1 MEQWAKYIGV
11 SGTMALIL
19 IIAMVVWVSL
29 AITVPDLVYGFV
41 GTAVGYYM
49 GTNGHVIKTEVDRKA
64 SNVT

>member
-19 IIAMVVWVSL
+19 IVSMVIWVSL
-29 AITVPDLVYGFV
+29 AIPVPDLVYGFV

-49 GTNGHVIKTEVDRKA
+49 GTNGHVIKTEADARA
-64 SNVT
+64 NNVT